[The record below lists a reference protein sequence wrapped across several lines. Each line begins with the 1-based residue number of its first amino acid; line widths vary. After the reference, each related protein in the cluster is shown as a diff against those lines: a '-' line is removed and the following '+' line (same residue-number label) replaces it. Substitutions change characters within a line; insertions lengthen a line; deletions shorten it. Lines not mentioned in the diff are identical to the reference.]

1 VKTKHSR
8 QVYCI
13 SNIVM
18 NIGTIERLIAIS
30 ILVIVM
36 ITGAKLG
43 VAKDKPNEDL
53 FNEPTKI
60 KALLKNGSLKQ
71 HQVPDPHWKKN
82 GCIACHRSNSAS
94 RSNLRTDDDTWLC
107 GNCHDENS
115 KAAFIHPTGQK
126 IPQAMWRRMPAA
138 FRNSVQEVGGKT
150 RSKLTCYSCHEMKMA
165 CLDSRLEEKVFNRS
179 FFRGGPYH
187 NRVTMCFYCHDDKL
201 YKRFDPHKQIVR
213 GRVDKKSC
221 NLCHRNSKKLT
232 SRTKLKDVRLH
243 SSDDL
248 SKLCINCHPWRPHP
262 GWEFAITKTKKKAAN
277 HLVKPSKEVV
287 KRMEFTKLKV
297 GIELPL
303 AQNNGEIHCAT
314 CHNPHQKGV
323 IADKLFD
330 VGADHRNR
338 LRVEKA
344 CSYCHDF

>member
-1 VKTKHSR
+1 MIRKDPH
-8 QVYCI
+8 QIYCI
-13 SNIVM
+13 PATLAKIGYLVSIIV
-18 NIGTIERLIAIS
+18 
-30 ILVIVM
+30 ILVASGKVVIAEGM
-36 ITGAKLG
+36 SA
-43 VAKDKPNEDL
+43 EEL
-53 FNEPTKI
+53 FRQPTKI
-60 KALLKNGSLKQ
+60 KSLLKSGLLKQ
-71 HQVPDPHWKKN
+71 NQVPDPHWKKD
-82 GCIACHRSNSAS
+82 GCIACHRSISGAS
-94 RSNLRTDDDTWLC
+94 QFNLRSEDDAWLC

-115 KAAFIHPTGQK
+115 KAAFIHPTGQN

-138 FRNSVQEVGGKT
+138 FRQSVQAVGGKT

-165 CLDSRLEEKVFNRS
+165 CLESRLEEKVFNRS

-187 NRVTMCFYCHDDKL
+187 SRVTLCFYCHDDTL
-201 YKRFDPHKQIVR
+201 YDRFDPHKQIVR
-213 GRVDKKSC
+213 GRMDKKSC
-221 NLCHRNSKKLT
+221 NLCHKNSKTLT

-262 GWEFAITKTKKKAAN
+262 GWEFAITNTKKAAAN

-287 KRMEFTKLKV
+287 ERMEFTKLKI
-297 GIELPL
+297 GIELPV
-303 AQNNGEIHCAT
+303 AQDTGEIHCAT

-330 VGADHRNR
+330 VGADKRNR